1 MGKVVVKAQK
11 VFLKVG
17 KAVKRHAKLMKIKVH
32 VRPKDCKCAPK
43 KAHKKIVKHVI
54 VGKNGHGVTPKKF
67 LPKITVKK
75 HVIVGKNGHGIPPKK
90 FLPKK
95 KTTKI
100 TAKKHVIV
108 GKNGH
113 GIPPKKFLPKKTLK
127 LTAKKHVIV
136 GKNGHGV
143 TPKKF
148 LPKAKVA
155 K

>member
-1 MGKVVVKAQK
+1 MG
-11 VFLKVG
+11 
-17 KAVKRHAKLMKIKVH
+17 VH

-43 KAHKKIVKHVI
+43 KTLKLTAKKHVI

-95 KTTKI
+95 
-100 TAKKHVIV
+100 
-108 GKNGH
+108 
-113 GIPPKKFLPKKTLK
+113 TLK

-136 GKNGHGV
+136 GKNGHGIPRNP
-143 TPKKF
+143 TKEILTKKDPKIDR
-148 LPKAKVA
+148 
-155 K
+155 